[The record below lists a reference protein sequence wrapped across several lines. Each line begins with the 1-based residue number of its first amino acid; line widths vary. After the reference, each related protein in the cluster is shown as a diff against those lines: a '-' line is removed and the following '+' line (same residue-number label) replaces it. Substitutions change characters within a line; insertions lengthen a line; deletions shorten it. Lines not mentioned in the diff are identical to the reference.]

1 MTIFAA
7 VNDNFMANIKFLVRG
22 KDPDKASA
30 ICVTARFGRDEK
42 LMYATPLKIEPR
54 YWDEKKQRA
63 KVGKSIPVVKD
74 EEAKVLNSA
83 ITAIETRL
91 ITFIADAPKNHK
103 AVTKDTLKEQL
114 DIHFGKKKAAAK
126 DFHAFFEYYIDLCDT
141 RMNGRRGGQTVSYKS
156 KREYARTLY
165 YIEGYEKDRKVRLD
179 FEDIDR
185 VFFEDFV
192 SYLQSLNLSTNTI
205 GHKVICIKALM
216 KAATEMEINTNTKYQ
231 YFKNSSEE
239 TEAVALNE
247 QELQQIADCDFSDNP
262 HLGQIRDLFL
272 IGCWTGLRFSD
283 VIRLRSEN
291 VGDSM
296 ITIRQQKTDNP
307 VKIPIH
313 PVFRRIWDSY
323 GGQLPLVI
331 SNQKFNDHIKTV
343 CQRAG
348 ITETVLK
355 SITRGGKRQTTAY
368 EKWQLVSSHTARRS
382 FATNLYRQGF
392 PSIGI
397 MSITGHKTETAFLK
411 YIKVGKEEHAEM
423 LLRHWQKSAGA
434 ELSPK

>member
-1 MTIFAA
+1 ML
-7 VNDNFMANIKFLVRG
+7 MANIKFLVRG
-22 KDPDKASA
+22 SNPDKASA
-30 ICVTARFGRDEK
+30 IYVTSRFGRDEK
-42 LMYATPLKIEPR
+42 LMYATPLKVEPK
-54 YWDEKKQRA
+54 YWDEKKQRM
-63 KVGKSIPVVKD
+63 KVGKSIPVAKN
-74 EEAKVLNSA
+74 EEAAVLNSA
-83 ITAIETRL
+83 ITAIETML
-91 ITFIADAPKNHK
+91 KTLVADSARNGK
-103 AVTKDTLKEQL
+103 AVTKDMLKEKL
-114 DIHFGKKKAAAK
+114 DVHFDKKKAAAK
-126 DFHAFFEYYIDLCDT
+126 DFHSFFDYYIDLCDT

-165 YIEGYEKDRKVRLD
+165 YVTEYEKDRKVHLD
-179 FEDIDR
+179 FEDIDQN
-185 VFFEDFV
+185 FFDDFV
-192 SYLQSLNLSTNTI
+192 SFLQSLNLSTNTI

-216 KAATEMEINTNTKYQ
+216 KAATERELNTNMKYQ
-231 YFKNSSEE
+231 FFRNTSEE
-239 TEAVALNE
+239 TEAVALDE
-247 QELQQIADCDFSDNP
+247 KELQKIADCDFSDNP

-283 VIRLRSEN
+283 VIRLQSEH
-291 VGDSM
+291 VGETM

-348 ITETVLK
+348 INDTVLK
-355 SITRGGKRQTTAY
+355 SITRGGRRQTTAY

-397 MSITGHKTETAFLK
+397 MSITGHKTETSFLK
-411 YIKVGKEEHAEM
+411 YIKVGKTEHAEM
-423 LLRHWQKSAGA
+423 LMRHWQKMS
-434 ELSPK
+434 ENK

>member
-1 MTIFAA
+1 
-7 VNDNFMANIKFLVRG
+7 MANIKFLVRG
-22 KDPDKASA
+22 SNPDKASA
-30 ICVTARFGRDEK
+30 IYVTSRFGRDEK
-42 LMYATPLKIEPR
+42 LMYATPLKVEPK

-63 KVGKSIPVVKD
+63 KVGKSIPVAKN
-74 EEAKVLNSA
+74 EEAAVLNSA
-83 ITAIETRL
+83 VTAIETMLKTFMADSARNGKA
-91 ITFIADAPKNHK
+91 ITKEI
-103 AVTKDTLKEQL
+103 LKEKL
-114 DIHFGKKKAAAK
+114 DVHFSKKKATAS
-126 DFHAFFEYYIDLCDT
+126 DFHSFFDYYIDLCDT

-165 YIEGYEKDRKVRLD
+165 YVTEYEKDRKVHLD
-179 FEDIDR
+179 FEDIDQN
-185 VFFEDFV
+185 FFDDFV
-192 SYLQSLNLSTNTI
+192 SFLQGLNLSTNTI

-216 KAATEMEINTNTKYQ
+216 KAATERELNTNMKYQ
-231 YFKNSSEE
+231 FFRNSSEE
-239 TEAVALNE
+239 TEAVALDE
-247 QELQQIADCDFSDNP
+247 QELQKIADCDFSDNP
-262 HLGQIRDLFL
+262 HLGKIRDLFL

-283 VIRLRSEN
+283 VIRLRSEH
-291 VGDSM
+291 VGDTM

-313 PVFRRIWDSY
+313 PVFRCIWDSY
-323 GGQLPLVI
+323 GGQLPLII

-348 ITETVLK
+348 INDTVLK

-411 YIKVGKEEHAEM
+411 YIKVGKTEHAEM
-423 LLRHWQKSAGA
+423 LLKHWQKMSEG
-434 ELSPK
+434 K

>member
-1 MTIFAA
+1 
-7 VNDNFMANIKFLVRG
+7 MANIKFLVRG
-22 KDPDKASA
+22 SNPDKASA
-30 ICVTARFGRDEK
+30 IYVTSRFGRDEK
-42 LMYATPLKIEPR
+42 LMYATPLKVEPK
-54 YWDEKKQRA
+54 YWDEKKQRM
-63 KVGKSIPVVKD
+63 KVGKSIPVAKN
-74 EEAKVLNSA
+74 EEAAVLNSA
-83 ITAIETRL
+83 ITAIETML
-91 ITFIADAPKNHK
+91 KTLVADSARNGK
-103 AVTKDTLKEQL
+103 AVTKDMLKEKL
-114 DIHFGKKKAAAK
+114 DVHFNKKKAAAK
-126 DFHAFFEYYIDLCDT
+126 DFHSFFDYYIDLCDT

-165 YIEGYEKDRKVRLD
+165 YVTEYEKDRKVHLD
-179 FEDIDR
+179 FEDIDQN
-185 VFFEDFV
+185 FFDDFV
-192 SYLQSLNLSTNTI
+192 SFLQSLNLSTNTI

-216 KAATEMEINTNTKYQ
+216 KAATERELNTNMKYQ
-231 YFKNSSEE
+231 FFRNTSEE
-239 TEAVALNE
+239 TEAVALDE
-247 QELQQIADCDFSDNP
+247 KELQKIADCDFSDNP

-283 VIRLRSEN
+283 VIRLQSEH
-291 VGDSM
+291 VGETM

-348 ITETVLK
+348 INDTVLK
-355 SITRGGKRQTTAY
+355 SITRGGRRQTTAY

-397 MSITGHKTETAFLK
+397 MSITGHKTETSFLK
-411 YIKVGKEEHAEM
+411 YIKVGKTEHAEM
-423 LLRHWQKSAGA
+423 LMRHWQKMS
-434 ELSPK
+434 ENK